1 MNDRQ
6 RKLLA
11 ILIEEYI
18 KSAEPISSGYLAH
31 AYALGVSPA
40 TIRNDLAALL
50 EEGYLKKMY
59 FSSGNVPTNLAYRFF
74 VDEVTNRDSK
84 KTNYQPKHLPRLR
97 SLEQIAEFL
106 SVQARLLSLV
116 MNEDMEM
123 AIDGINH
130 LFSQPDFSSLEM
142 VQGLAGFVDNLLD
155 RRKELFSELA
165 GGGEAIFIGEENP
178 LFPFQRDISCLVGS
192 CDDFQNKKLAMFLIG
207 PTRMPYG
214 RNAMLLH
221 NLLEYLSR

>member
-11 ILIEEYI
+11 ILVEEYI

-50 EEGYLKKMY
+50 EQGYLKKMY

-74 VDEVTNRDSK
+74 VDEVANKDRVKADR
-84 KTNYQPKHLPRLR
+84 QPQHLPRLQ

-106 SVQARLLSLV
+106 SARSRLLSLV
-116 MNEDMEM
+116 MNEDMDM
-123 AIDGINH
+123 ALDGINY

-142 VQGLAGFVDNLLD
+142 MQGLAGFIDSLLD
-155 RRKELFSELA
+155 TRKELFTELA
-165 GGGEAIFIGEENP
+165 HQGEAIFIGEENP
-178 LFPFQRDISCLVGS
+178 LFPRQTDIACLVGS
-192 CDDFQNKKLAMFLIG
+192 CDDFQNKKLAMFLVG
-207 PTRMPYG
+207 PTRMPYQ
-214 RNAMLLH
+214 RNAMLIH
-221 NLLEYLSR
+221 NLLEYFSK